1 MADVVGILNPLGGV
15 VSAIAQGIDSLVTS
29 DEERLRAAIDMRKL
43 DLDERRIDLDG
54 YRVDADLLK
63 GQQEINKAEA
73 QHASVFVAGWR
84 PALGWMCVFGLGYQ
98 YALYPLLTWAWAA
111 MQAPGWIP
119 ADLASPPALDLSEL
133 MTLLL
138 GMLGLSVNRSWDKH
152 KGKARDT
159 LKEIVK

>member
-1 MADVVGILNPLGGV
+1 MADVAAILNPLPNV
-15 VSAIAQGIDSLVTS
+15 VGAIAQGLDGLFTS

-43 DLDERRIDLDG
+43 DLDDKRIDLDG

-73 QHASVFVAGWR
+73 LHASVFVAGWR
-84 PALGWMCVFGLGYQ
+84 PALGWMCVAGLAYQ
-98 YALYPLLTWAWAA
+98 YALHPLLTWAWAA

-119 ADLASPPALDLSEL
+119 SGLASPPALDLSEL

-159 LKEIVK
+159 IKEIVK